1 MTPRESYEL
10 GMRSQPAWEE
20 KLEVF
25 VREDGERGVRALT
38 AFRDGEFLCE
48 FEANLLSKAQCEKAE
63 KEYEADGKPVYILE
77 VCCFS

>member
-1 MTPRESYEL
+1 MYLYAPV
-10 GMRSQPAWEE
+10 E

-38 AFRDGEFLCE
+38 AFRDGEFVCE